1 MIGDLSK
8 CLASIGYIDLV
19 ILKPMTLPLINFICL
34 LIDRQEVCVDV
45 EAESNVRVSAATA

>member
-19 ILKPMTLPLINFICL
+19 ILKPTTLPLINFICL